1 MQEPHTVK
9 IRNRLLKWVI
19 LCLICSFELQVMA
32 QDVSFS
38 QMYASPLYLSPS
50 FTGLTNG
57 TRLSMTYRDQWPG
70 IPNTYKSYAF
80 AVDHFFMEQNSGV
93 GLMFM
98 RDDSGNGQLVR
109 QDISV
114 LYSYEIEVTRDIF
127 VRPGLQFKYAE
138 RNLNLLDAIFPSD
151 QGNDGSIIPGS
162 SVDNENDNHKQID
175 AAASAMIY
183 SDFFWAGIAVDHL
196 IKSDIGVTDIETYQ
210 PIKTSLYGGYKYT
223 YREGRKKRDEQTL
236 TLAFNYRMQQGF
248 NQLDIGTYWYI
259 NPLELGLWYRG
270 IPFASQSGLI
280 NNDGLIFILGFNLG
294 PVRFAYSYDLTLSDL
309 GGMSNGANEMTLIY
323 RFNQTF
329 KKKRSRGAIPCWA
342 PGNASGT
349 GSKYSRRSRK
359 IF

>member
-9 IRNRLLKWVI
+9 PLSWLFKVFV
-19 LCLICSFELQVMA
+19 LCLICNCNMQIKA

-50 FTGLTNG
+50 FAGLING
-57 TRLSMTYRDQWPG
+57 TRLSMSYRDQWPG
-70 IPNTYKSYAF
+70 VPNTYKTYAF
-80 AVDHFFMEQNSGV
+80 ALDHFFMEQNSGV
-93 GLMFM
+93 GLMFL

-127 VRPGLQFKYAE
+127 VRPGIQFKYAE
-138 RNLNLLDAIFPSD
+138 RNLNLLDAILPSD
-151 QGNDGSIIPGS
+151 QGSDGSLNPGS
-162 SVDNENDNHKQID
+162 GSGSDNDNHKQID

-183 SDFFWAGIAVDHL
+183 SDYFWAGIAVDHL
-196 IKSDIGVTDIETYQ
+196 IRSDIGVTDIETYQ
-210 PIKTSLYGGYKYT
+210 PIKTSIYGGYKHT
-223 YREGRKKRDEQTL
+223 YREGRKKRDEQSL

-270 IPFASQSGLI
+270 IPFASESGLM
-280 NNDGLIFILGFNLG
+280 NNDGLIFILGFNVG
-294 PVRFAYSYDLTLSDL
+294 PVRCAYSYDLTLSDL

-323 RFNQTF
+323 RFNQTY
-329 KKKRSRGAIPCWA
+329 KKKRSRGAIPCWE
-342 PGNASGT
+342 PGNSSGS
-349 GSKYSRRSRK
+349 GSKYRRRSRK

>member
-1 MQEPHTVK
+1 MLGPHT
-9 IRNRLLKWVI
+9 INRKGRIISIVV
-19 LCLICSFELQVMA
+19 LCLIWVFNIQVKA

-38 QMYASPLYLSPS
+38 QMYATPLYLSPS

-57 TRLSMTYRDQWPG
+57 TRLSLSYRDQWPG
-70 IPNTYKSYAF
+70 IPNTYKTFAF
-80 AVDHFFMEQNSGV
+80 SVDHFFVEQNSGV

-109 QDISV
+109 QDISF
-114 LYSYEIEVTRDIF
+114 LYSYELEITREIY

-138 RNLNLLDAIFPSD
+138 RNLNLMDAVFPSD
-151 QGNDGSIIPGS
+151 QGNDGNTIPGS
-162 SVDNENDNHKQID
+162 STGNINDNHKQID

-183 SDFFWAGIAVDHL
+183 SDYFWAGIAVDHL
-196 IKSDIGVTDIETYQ
+196 IKSNIGVTDIETYQ
-210 PIKTSLYGGYKYT
+210 PIKTSFYGGYKYT
-223 YREGRKKRDEQTL
+223 YREGRKKRDEQSL
-236 TLAFNYRMQQGF
+236 TLAFNYRMQQNF
-248 NQLDIGTYWYI
+248 NQLDVGTYWYI

-270 IPFASQSGLI
+270 IPFASQSGLL

-294 PVRFAYSYDLTLSDL
+294 PARFAYSYDLTLSDL
-309 GGMSNGANEMTLIY
+309 GGMSNGANELTLIY

-329 KKKRSRGAIPCWA
+329 KRKRSRGAIPCWA

-349 GSKYSRRSRK
+349 GSKYRRRSRK